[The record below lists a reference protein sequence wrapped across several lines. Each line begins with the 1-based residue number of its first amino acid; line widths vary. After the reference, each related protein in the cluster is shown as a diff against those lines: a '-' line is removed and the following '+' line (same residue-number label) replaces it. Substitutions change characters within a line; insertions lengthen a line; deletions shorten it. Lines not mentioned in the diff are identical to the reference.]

1 MQRARAGSVGSADV
15 YELFKRKR
23 DENLV
28 TDSEPF
34 APSKRLERS
43 PVRNQ
48 AHGRGEDSGE
58 CKGSTIRKGN
68 RGVARIKKGECAND
82 KRDFGYERRD
92 AGVEAHIRKGEGRM
106 EKRKKEE
113 GMGEKIEKLEDE
125 LWSLQKRERRNNLV
139 IKGDG
144 TEKIRTNVDCQRFI
158 QAELG
163 VQAHLYKRNWE
174 YKHRYNRCIG
184 WRKRK
189 RNGSCNSGK
198 KNGGNWEEKRLI
210 MSNKQKLKGK
220 RVYIDDDLTKKERK
234 IQGRLIEV
242 AKAERNRGKQER
254 KIQGRLI
261 EVAKAERN
269 RGKQV
274 RVGYHKISVE
284 GKWMRWGVD
293 IGTEENEKN
302 D

>member
-1 MQRARAGSVGSADV
+1 MQ
-15 YELFKRKR
+15 EWKRIYAK
-23 DENLV
+23 
-28 TDSEPF
+28 
-34 APSKRLERS
+34 ER
-43 PVRNQ
+43 
-48 AHGRGEDSGE
+48 EE
-58 CKGSTIRKGN
+58 W
-68 RGVARIKKGECAND
+68 
-82 KRDFGYERRD
+82 
-92 AGVEAHIRKGEGRM
+92 
-106 EKRKKEE
+106 KKEKKV
-113 GMGEKIEKLEDE
+113 MAEKIEKLEDE

-163 VQAHLYKRNWE
+163 VQAQIQSVYRVGGEKGR
-174 YKHRYNRCIG
+174 G
-184 WRKRK
+184 MVVATV
-189 RNGSCNSGK
+189 
-198 KNGGNWEEKRLI
+198 GNWEEKRLI

-220 RVYIDDDLTKKERK
+220 RVYIDYDVATVGNWEEKRLIMSNKQKLKGKRVYIDYDLTKKER
-234 IQGRLIEV
+234 E
-242 AKAERNRGKQER
+242 
-254 KIQGRLI
+254 IQGRLI

-274 RVGYHKISVE
+274 RVGYQKISVE